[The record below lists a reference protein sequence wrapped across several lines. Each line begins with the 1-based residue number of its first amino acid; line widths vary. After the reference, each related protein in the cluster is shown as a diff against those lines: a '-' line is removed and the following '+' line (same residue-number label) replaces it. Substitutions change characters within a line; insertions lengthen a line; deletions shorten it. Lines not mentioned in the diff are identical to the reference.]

1 MAKSKVF
8 LFDDNE
14 EILELCVEI
23 LQDLGCEVKFSP
35 TTTDLLSQL
44 EQFTP
49 DLIFMDNWLP
59 DISGVQA
66 TQMIKASEKFSHI
79 PVVYFT
85 ANTNIE
91 SLARMAGADHYL
103 EKPFDIEDFE
113 NLTLQ
118 ALKKEK

>member
-14 EILELCVEI
+14 EILELCIEI
-23 LQDLGCEVKFSP
+23 LEDLGCEVKSSP
-35 TTTDLLSQL
+35 TTTDLLSQI
-44 EQFTP
+44 EEFSP

-59 DISGVQA
+59 DVSGVQA
-66 TQMIKASEKFSHI
+66 TQMIKASDKFSHI

-91 SLARMAGADHYL
+91 SLARAAGADHYL
-103 EKPFDIEDFE
+103 EKPFNIDDFE
-113 NLTLQ
+113 NLTLR